1 MKLKKSIICKG
12 IEEFTLDST
21 INKTYLPKA
30 GDVAVF
36 EVLDLGK
43 HDSIQ
48 SVNGNNAYIFPG
60 DQIMMAFGN
69 RYATG
74 QFEGYVP
81 TKHLEKYQ
89 ILGKGGAVGE
99 LTSMNVKLLDIGATD
114 VKLVGYATDE
124 NGAVINTKYLNEDEV
139 SFDSDKNNLP
149 KIILSI
155 GSSMDSGKT
164 TTAGYLCRG
173 LMFAGK
179 KSAFIKL
186 TGTVFSKDKTFVRD
200 CGAEIAL
207 DFSNAG
213 FPSTYMCGETE
224 LMNLY
229 EFLLQ
234 KTKAIDPEYIIIEIA
249 DGLLQR
255 ETAMLLSN
263 VTFMNTVSGVVFSCG
278 DSLSALSGI
287 KLLEDLNQNLLCI
300 CGLFTISP
308 LLIKE
313 VKDNCSYPVL
323 TLSELGNPSIL
334 SILDTVKVS
343 S

>member
-1 MKLKKSIICKG
+1 MKLKKSIICRG
-12 IEEFTLDST
+12 VEDYILNPS
-21 INKTYLPKA
+21 INELHVPEA
-30 GDVAVF
+30 GDIAIF
-36 EVLDLGK
+36 EVLEIGK

-48 SVNGNNAYIFPG
+48 STNGNNTYIFPG

-81 TKHLEKYQ
+81 NKYLEKYQ

-99 LTSMNVKLLDIGATD
+99 LTSMNVKLLDVGATD
-114 VKLVGYATDE
+114 VKLIGYATDL
-124 NGAVINTKYLNEDEV
+124 NGSVLNTKYLGENEMTFGADNH
-139 SFDSDKNNLP
+139 KTP

-173 LMFAGK
+173 LMLAGR

-186 TGTVFSKDKTFVRD
+186 TGTVFSKDRTFVRD

-213 FPSTYMCGETE
+213 FPSTYMCNETE
-224 LMNLY
+224 LINLY

-234 KTKAIDPEYIIIEIA
+234 KTKVIDPEYIVVEIA

-255 ETAMLLSN
+255 ETAMLLKSAI
-263 VTFMNTVSGVVFSCG
+263 FMSTISGVVFSCG

-287 KLLEDLNQNLLCI
+287 KLLEELNLNLLCL
-300 CGLFTISP
+300 CGLFTVSP

-313 VKDNCSYPVL
+313 VEDNCSYPVY
-323 TLSELGNPSIL
+323 TLAELANPSIL
-334 SILDTVKVS
+334 TILDIEKPS
-343 S
+343 L